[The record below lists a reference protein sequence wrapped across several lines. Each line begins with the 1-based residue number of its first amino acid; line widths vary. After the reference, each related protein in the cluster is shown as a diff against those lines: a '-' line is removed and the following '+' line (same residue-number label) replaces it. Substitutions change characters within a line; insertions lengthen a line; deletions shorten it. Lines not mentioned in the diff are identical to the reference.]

1 MIDWKI
7 LNFLNKQ
14 KYKKI
19 LLVVKNEQQVKRF
32 IKNSNITILEE
43 KNFLDHFPENAYHII
58 STWEI
63 LSEGTSMSIYTYLAK
78 MNHNLRDDGF
88 LYLRVLKN
96 KSHLEESENIPFC
109 WNAERVRS
117 IGKAKALKQLD
128 KEEYVN
134 TKKESFIRFKYVP
147 AI

>member
-19 LLVVKNEQQVKRF
+19 LLIVKNEQQVKKF
-32 IKNSNITILEE
+32 IKNSNVTILEE

-96 KSHLEESENIPFC
+96 KSHLKELKNIPFC
-109 WNAERVRS
+109 WSAERVHS
-117 IGKAKALKQLD
+117 IGKAKALKQLG
-128 KEEYVN
+128 KEEYIN

>member
-7 LNFLNKQ
+7 LNYLNKQ

-19 LLVVKNEQQVKRF
+19 LLIVKNEQQVKKF
-32 IKNSNITILEE
+32 IKNNNITILEE
-43 KNFLDHFPENAYHII
+43 KNFIDHFPENAYHII

-63 LSEGTSMSIYTYLAK
+63 LSEGASTSIYTYLAK
-78 MNHNLRDDGF
+78 MNHSLRDDGF

-96 KSHLEESENIPFC
+96 KSHFEELTNIPFC
-109 WNAERVRS
+109 WNAERVHS
-117 IGKAKALKQLD
+117 IGKAKALKQLG
-128 KEEYVN
+128 KEEYVSTN
-134 TKKESFIRFKYVP
+134 EECFIRFKYVP

>member
-19 LLVVKNEQQVKRF
+19 LLIVKNEEQVKKF
-32 IKNSNITILEE
+32 IKNTNITIVEEE
-43 KNFLDHFPENAYHII
+43 KFLDHFPKDAYHII

-63 LSEGTSMSIYTYLAK
+63 LSEGTSMPIYTYLAK
-78 MNHNLRDDGF
+78 MNHSLRDDGF

-96 KSHLEESENIPFC
+96 KNHYDDFNTMPFC
-109 WNAERVRS
+109 WNSDRIQS
-117 IGKAKALKQLD
+117 FGKAKGLKLLG
-128 KEEYVN
+128 KEDHIS
-134 TKKESFIRFKYVP
+134 TKKESFIRFKYIP
-147 AI
+147 AV

>member
-7 LNFLNKQ
+7 LNYLNKQ

-43 KNFLDHFPENAYHII
+43 KNFLDHFPESAYHII

-63 LSEGTSMSIYTYLAK
+63 LSEGTSMPIYTYLAK

-96 KSHLEESENIPFC
+96 KNLYENLKTIPFC
-109 WNAERVRS
+109 WNIERIHS
-117 IGKAKALKQLD
+117 IGKSKSLKLIG

-134 TKKESFIRFKYVP
+134 TKKESLIRFKYVP

>member
-7 LNFLNKQ
+7 LNYLNKQ

-19 LLVVKNEQQVKRF
+19 LLVVKNELQVKRF

-63 LSEGTSMSIYTYLAK
+63 LSEGTSMPIYTYLAK

-96 KSHLEESENIPFC
+96 KNLYGNLETIPFC
-109 WNAERVRS
+109 WNIERIHT
-117 IGKAKALKQLD
+117 IGKSKALKLLG

-134 TKKESFIRFKYVP
+134 TKKESLIRFKYVP

>member
-7 LNFLNKQ
+7 LSYLNKQ

-19 LLVVKNEQQVKRF
+19 LLVVKNEQQIKKF

-88 LYLRVLKN
+88 LYLRVLKS
-96 KSHLEESENIPFC
+96 KSHLEELENIPFC
-109 WNAERVRS
+109 WNAERVHS
-117 IGKAKALKQLD
+117 IGKAKALKQLG
-128 KEEYVN
+128 KEEYIN

>member
-19 LLVVKNEQQVKRF
+19 LLIIKNEQQVKRF

-88 LYLRVLKN
+88 LYLRVLKS
-96 KSHLEESENIPFC
+96 KSHLEELENIPFC
-109 WNAERVRS
+109 WNVGRIHS
-117 IGKAKALKQLD
+117 IGKAKALKQIN
-128 KEEYVN
+128 KEEYIN